1 MEYANMAL
9 DYMYHANPDH
19 AHMKQADTEQANVET
34 TNVEPIAEIKN
45 DIPDPTKLDGEPQL
59 REMWAV
65 SLPSRFDRQSQLLTL
80 CKANQNSE
88 LNLLGAL
95 NACQSSFDNTTFWER
110 DNRNGYH
117 NFQIND
123 VQACFVARQNSI
135 NNVNANNKMFTGMED
150 FYAEQQK
157 AYSKLCAYNLTKYS
171 KETIRG
177 TNRQKAARGGAA
189 TRRANKAKRHE
200 EMVVGIVEEIIALR
214 DYSGVLDEKYKK
226 RFDMVVKGVLATTK
240 VNMTPE
246 ILAKVSEAAPG
257 TKTE

>member
-1 MEYANMAL
+1 MDYANMAQV
-9 DYMYHANPDH
+9 YMHHANLDH
-19 AHMKQADTEQANVET
+19 ANMEHANIEQV
-34 TNVEPIAEIKN
+34 NVEPTNMEPITDIKN
-45 DIPDPTKLDGEPQL
+45 DNPNPTKLDGEPQL

-65 SLPSRFDRQSQLLTL
+65 SSPSRCDHQSQLLTF

-95 NACQSSFDNTTFWER
+95 NACQSTFDNTTFWER

-123 VQACFVARQNSI
+123 AQACFVARQNSI
-135 NNVNANNKMFTGMED
+135 NNINANNKMYTGMED

-157 AYSKLCAYNLTKYS
+157 AYSKLCAYNLKKYS

-189 TRRANKAKRHE
+189 TRKANKAKRHE
-200 EMVVGIVEEIIALR
+200 EMVIGIGEEIIALR

-226 RFDMVVKGVLATTK
+226 RFDMVVKRVLAATK
-240 VNMTPE
+240 VNMTPK
-246 ILAKVSEAAPG
+246 IFAMVSEAALD